1 MDLGLIL
8 ILSFIAYTAVYGLI
22 VHLVAK
28 HKAKQLAA
36 LELDIK
42 RREKRLQR
50 HLQSKNE
57 FKELA
62 DKYEWVQIMEDLKNE

>member
-8 ILSFIAYTAVYGLI
+8 ILSFIAYTVAYGLI

-36 LELDIK
+36 TELDI
-42 RREKRLQR
+42 RRKER
-50 HLQSKNE
+50 HLQNSSE
-57 FKELA
+57 LKELA
-62 DKYEWVQIMEDLKNE
+62 DKYEWVQIVEDIKNE

>member
-8 ILSFIAYTAVYGLI
+8 ILSFIVYTAAYG
-22 VHLVAK
+22 LVAK

-42 RREKRLQR
+42 RKERSLQR
-50 HLQSKNE
+50 HLQSNNE

>member
-8 ILSFIAYTAVYGLI
+8 ILSFIVYTAAYGLI

-36 LELDIK
+36 MELNI
-42 RREKRLQR
+42 RRKER
-50 HLQSKNE
+50 HLQNNDE

-62 DKYEWVQIMEDLKNE
+62 DKYEWVQIMEDLRNE